1 MKVILAIDLKN
12 GKVVKAFAG
21 LRLNYK
27 PLVLN
32 LMDYSNPL
40 KLIKKVSEELFIFNI
55 YIADLDAIQNI
66 GNNEKNLK
74 NS

>member
-66 GNNEKNLK
+66 GNNEKK
-74 NS
+74 S